1 MAENVM
7 WDYCVR
13 GIELH
18 FKLFECG
25 SAFFYQIAEKEEDQT
40 NKQYALSDRQ
50 VLKEKWDMNYFNA
63 IPNTNLL
70 SYITESREAPLHV
83 LEIGCDCG
91 VNLLWVKN
99 HYPNAD
105 LYGVEINA
113 SAARIA
119 NCIARVTMGN
129 IEERQM
135 DFGGITFDYII
146 FGDVLEHLRDPEG
159 TLTYCKGFLNEG
171 GSILAS
177 IPNVMHVSVVRDL
190 INGNFTYADQGLLDR
205 THIHFFTY
213 KEILRML
220 MRTGLEA
227 VDIRM
232 AINGVSQEDR
242 EFVSKLMELSEVS
255 DESMFYAYQYLLQAR
270 CADGKMCD

>member
-1 MAENVM
+1 MLA
-7 WDYCVR
+7 
-13 GIELH
+13 LH
-18 FKLFECG
+18 KANR
-25 SAFFYQIAEKEEDQT
+25 S
-40 NKQYALSDRQ
+40 
-50 VLKEKWDMNYFNA
+50 
-63 IPNTNLL
+63 
-70 SYITESREAPLHV
+70 SYV

-91 VNLLWVKN
+91 VNLLWVKH